1 LTDEQWRQAYAMF
14 KAGSANAYLDSLAG
28 PSSYPPTERPLDLAA
43 AIAAAMRRKGYVVDT
58 QPGEINIVYV
68 EGLNEDGTINDD
80 ASDKWNDLR
89 VVIGFEGDK
98 PVILGKWRATT
109 EPGRYYTEHPVNPAG
124 AARIEFGQYQAWRV
138 GMHRGDHEALVQRG
152 KVTVCRDLNK
162 DMIRTGDARDS
173 GDNFGINQHG
183 PSGADEAPDNIGK
196 FSAGCLVGK
205 SMAGHR
211 AFMAIVKADTRFVA
225 DPEYL
230 FRTAILAER
239 DVASVQQ
246 KRSGED

>member
-1 LTDEQWRQAYAMF
+1 
-14 KAGSANAYLDSLAG
+14 
-28 PSSYPPTERPLDLAA
+28 
-43 AIAAAMRRKGYVVDT
+43 MRRKGYILDT

-109 EPGRYYTEHPVNPAG
+109 EPGGYYTEHPVNPAG

-152 KVTVCRDLNK
+152 KVMVCRDLNK

-173 GDNFGINQHG
+173 GDNPFAKPPAVLGR
-183 PSGADEAPDNIGK
+183 
-196 FSAGCLVGK
+196 L
-205 SMAGHR
+205 
-211 AFMAIVKADTRFVA
+211 KAVER
-225 DPEYL
+225 
-230 FRTAILAER
+230 ILE
-239 DVASVQQ
+239 
-246 KRSGED
+246 